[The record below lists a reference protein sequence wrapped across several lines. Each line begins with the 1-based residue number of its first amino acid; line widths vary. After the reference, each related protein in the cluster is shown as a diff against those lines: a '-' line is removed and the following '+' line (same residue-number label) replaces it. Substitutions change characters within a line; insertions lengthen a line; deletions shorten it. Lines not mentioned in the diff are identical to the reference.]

1 MKGIDV
7 SRWQEG
13 IDFNAVRVA
22 GYDFVILKAGGSDDG
37 FYTDRCFE
45 SFYDQARAAGLYIG
59 AYYFVGPEFTSAEDG
74 KADAERFIRI
84 LGKRLFEMPV
94 YVDIECTRPAD
105 KDGVTEAA
113 IAFCE
118 TMEEAGYFVGIYA
131 SEYSGFRDRL
141 DAKRLSAY
149 TWWVASWGN
158 AEPKI
163 PYGIWQYNNNGRAGG
178 VTVDENE
185 AVEEFRAVITAGGYN
200 NYSVQ
205 RRITERLSIIRD
217 EIGAL
222 ISYVE
227 R

>member
-7 SRWQEG
+7 SIWQHG
-13 IDFNAVRVA
+13 IDFNAVRAA

-37 FYTDRCFE
+37 FYTDQCFE
-45 SFYDQARAAGLYIG
+45 SFYDMARAAGLHVG

-74 KADAERFIRI
+74 EADAERFIRI
-84 LGKRLFEMPV
+84 LGNRVFDMPV

-105 KDGVTEAA
+105 KDGVTDAA

-141 DAKRLSAY
+141 DAERLTNY
-149 TWWVASWGN
+149 TWWVAAWGN
-158 AEPKI
+158 TEPNI
-163 PYGIWQYNNNGRAGG
+163 PCGIWQYNNTGRVGG
-178 VTVDENE
+178 VTVDEDE
-185 AVEEFRAVITAGGYN
+185 AAQNFPAIIFSGNYN
-200 NYSVQ
+200 NYG
-205 RRITERLSIIRD
+205 RRVNIAERLSFIRD
-217 EIGAL
+217 EITAL
-222 ISYVE
+222 IDHVE

>member
-13 IDFNAVRVA
+13 IDFNAVRAA

-74 KADAERFIRI
+74 RADAERFIQI
-84 LGKRLFEMPV
+84 LGTRLFDMPV

-105 KDGVTEAA
+105 KDGVTDAA
-113 IAFCE
+113 VAFCK
-118 TMEEAGYFVGIYA
+118 TMEKAGYYVGVYA
-131 SEYSGFRDRL
+131 SEYSGFRNRL

-149 TWWVASWGN
+149 IWWVAAWGDT
-158 AEPKI
+158 EPGI
-163 PYGIWQYNNNGRAGG
+163 PYGIWQYNNNGRVGG
-178 VTVDENE
+178 VTVDEDE
-185 AVEEFRAVITAGGYN
+185 AVKDYPAIITAGGYN
-200 NYSVQ
+200 NYSGQ
-205 RRITERLSIIRD
+205 LRIAKRLSIIRD
-217 EIGAL
+217 EIEAL
-222 ISYVE
+222 IDYVE

>member
-7 SRWQEG
+7 SRWQHG
-13 IDFNAVRVA
+13 IDFNAVRAA
-22 GYDFVILKAGGSDDG
+22 GYDFVIIKAGGSDDG
-37 FYTDRCFE
+37 FYTDPCFE
-45 SFYDQARAAGLYIG
+45 SFYDMARAAGLYIG

-74 KADAERFIRI
+74 RADAERFIRI
-84 LGKRLFEMPV
+84 LGNRLFEMPV
-94 YVDIECTRPAD
+94 YADIECTRPAD

-118 TMEEAGYFVGIYA
+118 TMEDAGYYVGIYA

-149 TWWVASWGN
+149 TWWVAAWGDT
-158 AEPKI
+158 EPNV
-163 PYGIWQYNNNGRAGG
+163 PYGIWQYNNNGRIDG

-200 NYSVQ
+200 NYSGR
-205 RRITERLSIIRD
+205 RRIAERLYSIRN
-217 EIGAL
+217 EIDAL
-222 ISYVE
+222 IDYVE